1 MKIFVLEWNIFV
13 LFIYVMGKLYQPYPE
28 FTPNDDLS
36 REIPLKCPFNSGV
49 YRTYRY
55 VLYEFW
61 ARFYLSTVFVEV
73 EESLL
78 YRMLAVL
85 QNRLYVDA
93 FLMH

>member
-1 MKIFVLEWNIFV
+1 MM
-13 LFIYVMGKLYQPYPE
+13 IYQGKSPSNAL
-28 FTPNDDLS
+28 T
-36 REIPLKCPFNSGV
+36 SGV
-49 YRTYRY
+49 YIGPRTYRY